1 MTTKRIVLLGAGNVA
16 HHLAPALLNAGLN
29 LCQIYSRTIESARE
43 LGKKTGIS
51 YTADLFAVY
60 PDCDIYIF
68 CVSDDALLSLFK
80 RLRINKNAL
89 VLHTSGSL
97 PLSVFDSCVENYGV
111 LYPLQT
117 FSKKRVLNFREVPL
131 CIEASNESARTL
143 LRSMAEK
150 LSGQVKEISSEKREK
165 LHLAAVFANNF
176 TNHLYGIAGKILEG
190 EGLDFSLLRPLIFET
205 AHKVMLLS
213 PEEAQTGPARRNDE
227 GIVGRHKALLK
238 NDKKL
243 LTLYSLLSDSIKE
256 TLVKNEPK
264 NVVEDQQMTLTLW

>member
-1 MTTKRIVLLGAGNVA
+1 MTTERIVLIGAGNVA

-29 LCQIYSRTIESARE
+29 LCQIYSRSIESARE
-43 LGKKTGIS
+43 LGRKTGIS

-68 CVSDDALLSLFK
+68 CVSDDALLPLFK
-80 RLRINKNAL
+80 SLRINKNAL
-89 VLHTSGSL
+89 ILHTSGSL
-97 PLSVFDSCVENYGV
+97 PLSVFGTYVKNYGV

-131 CIEASNESARTL
+131 CIEASNEHSRTL
-143 LRSMAEK
+143 LLSMAEK
-150 LSGQVKEISSEKREK
+150 LSGRVQVISSEKREK

-176 TNHLYGIAGKILEG
+176 TNHLYGIAGKMLER

-213 PEEAQTGPARRNDE
+213 PEEAQTGPARRSDDSIL
-227 GIVGRHKALLK
+227 GIHKTLLK

-243 LTLYSLLSDSIKE
+243 LTLYSLLTDSIKE
-256 TLVKNEPK
+256 TLVKDELK
-264 NVVEDQQMTLTLW
+264 IAEEDQQMTLTLW